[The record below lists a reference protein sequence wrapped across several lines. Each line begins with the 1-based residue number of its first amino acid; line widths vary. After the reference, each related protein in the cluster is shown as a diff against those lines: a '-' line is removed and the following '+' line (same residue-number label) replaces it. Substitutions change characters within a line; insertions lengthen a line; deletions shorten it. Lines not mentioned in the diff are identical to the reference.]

1 MVFFTDSRCAGGVAR
16 LREKSFMVA
25 TLDKGGIA
33 SDTQSALDKIEFI
46 GAVLSKPLRLVDTR
60 QRYNLEFI

>member
-60 QRYNLEFI
+60 RMLNFTIV

>member
-1 MVFFTDSRCAGGVAR
+1 
-16 LREKSFMVA
+16 MVA